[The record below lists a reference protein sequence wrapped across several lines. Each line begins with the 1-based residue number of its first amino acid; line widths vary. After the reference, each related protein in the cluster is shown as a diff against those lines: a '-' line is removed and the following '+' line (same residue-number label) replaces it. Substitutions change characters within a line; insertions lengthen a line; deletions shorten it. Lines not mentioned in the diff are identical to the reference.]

1 MALSILSLAKHS
13 FGSDTGLMHASEAL
27 NTPVSMILGPT
38 SSETGATINHPQSM
52 IFEKNNLLSE
62 LNLKKFVQKGEV
74 IIKLKD
80 KDIIAPFSGALG
92 FRGITEDVLGSEN
105 SFILTLDDSSEIF
118 ADLKIPGNF
127 ASVLKQDLEVKARF
141 SGIKDKIFYGKVD
154 GVSSRINAETRSIL
168 TRVRINNPDYELIP
182 GSLLEVT
189 LSFNKRETL
198 SIPDT
203 SIILEGNKAYVY
215 KISKENIANRLEIQ
229 IGLRNEGNVE
239 VISGLNSGDLI
250 VAEGLKKVRPN
261 GKIKP
266 INKYLRPILGRG
278 PSGPVGKWARAH
290 GCSGCS
296 YRGG

>member
-1 MALSILSLAKHS
+1 MKKTTKVISIIIIFFIVIISVVVGRTMIGNHFKKKFSKRPPPSIIVSEVTKSEFSDNIESFGTALAKK
-13 FGSDTGLMHASEAL
+13 T
-27 NTPVSMILGPT
+27 
-38 SSETGATINHPQSM
+38 ETFRI
-52 IFEKNNLLSE
+52 EKNNLLSE

-118 ADLKIPGNF
+118 ADLKIPENF

-168 TRVRINNPDYELIP
+168 TRVRISNPDYELIP

-261 GKIKP
+261 SKIKP
-266 INKYLRPILGRG
+266 INK
-278 PSGPVGKWARAH
+278 
-290 GCSGCS
+290 
-296 YRGG
+296 